1 MGMDRNLRRQQKKN
15 GGAHLGLGRIQGQIT
30 AALDELK
37 KVGDIGQ
44 VAESLPGLLTE
55 LVELRDELRGAV
67 AHAEESGLAFEAEL
81 TKQRAVFMRFFWS
94 RGSVEAEP
102 SFSPD
107 MLFKFLTLEER
118 YRAEYDAMCV
128 LVKLLSWAK
137 EAS

>member
-1 MGMDRNLRRQQKKN
+1 MDRNLRRQQKKN
-15 GGAHLGLGRIQGQIT
+15 GGAHLGLGIQGQIT

-102 SFSPD
+102 SLSPGPD
-107 MLFKFLTLEER
+107 MLSKFLTLEER